1 MFMMNY
7 FKMKDLERTHDNNY
21 YIRQVAEYLAHYKRN
36 ITLTQS
42 IDIINKRATFGGA
55 FDFTYRELQ
64 DEHHKRVQ
72 STILDHAFTVY
83 GNGSISVGYYDT
95 GFIISNIIG
104 QQTMIVHAVSRIG
117 FYLPESGYDLSWE
130 QKTDGELSGR
140 TKFCRDLFTLA
151 ATLKQFNIQEEDL
164 T

>member
-7 FKMKDLERTHDNNY
+7 FKRKDLERTHDNNY

-55 FDFTYRELQ
+55 FDFTYRELE

-72 STILDHAFTVY
+72 STILDWVFTVY
-83 GNGSISVGYYDT
+83 GNGSIYVGYDDT
-95 GFIISNIIG
+95 GFILSNMIG
-104 QQTMIVHAVSRIG
+104 QKTMIINAVSGIG
-117 FYLPESGYDLSWE
+117 FYLPEDGYDLSFN
-130 QKTDGELSGR
+130 QPPTVELSGR
-140 TKFCRDLFTLA
+140 TIFCRDLFSLA
-151 ATLKQFNIQEEDL
+151 TTLKQFNIQEEDL